1 MLLKQIIYLTLRHN
15 IMRTKRFE
23 KLLELKNKNLVKTK
37 EKAEVKENIYSNQDG
52 TIDWD
57 KLAKH
62 ISEATSGR

>member
-1 MLLKQIIYLTLRHN
+1 
-15 IMRTKRFE
+15 MRTKRFE

>member
-37 EKAEVKENIYSNQDG
+37 QKAEVKENIYYNQDG